1 MDVLRAERA
10 AALAACTTGIALA
23 VLGGTALWPFA
34 AADVGYV
41 PDAATAATAATA
53 VSEAAAP
60 APAPASVPAS
70 ASVPV
75 AAAEGQGGRMAAG
88 EPAPRT
94 PDPAPPVRLEM
105 PRLGLSAPVVPVAV
119 DPDGALG
126 VPTNPDVLG
135 WWVSG
140 ARPGGGRGSVV
151 IDGHVDSATEGLGVF
166 ARLRELDVGD
176 PVLTQ
181 SALGVVHHYRVTG
194 RRQFAKAALP
204 ADAVFAQDVQERL
217 VLITCGGQFER
228 DVGRYADNVVVF
240 AELVADP
247 VRPS

>member
-10 AALAACTTGIALA
+10 AALAACATGVALV
-23 VLGGTALWPFA
+23 VLGGTALWPSA

-41 PDAATAATAATA
+41 PDAPA
-53 VSEAAAP
+53 EAAAP
-60 APAPASVPAS
+60 PAPAPPPAP
-70 ASVPV
+70 AATRAPTSVPV
-75 AAAEGQGGRMAAG
+75 PVAEAEGQGVRMAAA
-88 EPAPRT
+88 EPARRT
-94 PDPAPPVRLEM
+94 PDPAPPVRLEL

-140 ARPGGGRGSVV
+140 ARPGDGRGSVV

-181 SALGVVHHYRVTG
+181 SALGVVQRYRVTG

-217 VLITCGGQFER
+217 VLITCGGQFDR

-247 VRPS
+247 GRPS